1 MRLILTILFLF
12 SVAYGQ
18 TTYYVS
24 NAGSDA
30 ANGLTPATSWQTLS
44 KVNSFSFASGDT
56 VKLNSG
62 DSWNE
67 RLVPNSNIYITSY
80 GTGAKPTITGFQTIT
95 GFTQSGNIWT
105 KTISASAGL
114 NMVLINGQIAHF
126 GRTPNT
132 GYLTYTSK
140 TYKSLT
146 TSLSG
151 TPNYTGA
158 TAVVRTAPW
167 VLDRDLI
174 TSQSGGTLNLRDSLT
189 YNTALLSNGYF
200 LQGLASLVDTVNEYS
215 YDGTTLTIY
224 STTTPAVQIST
235 VDTLVWVRKKS
246 NLTIDGVNIT
256 GANIA
261 AIQFDTCTN
270 ITVKNCSF
278 DYSGTIA
285 LSALKSSRLNI
296 LNNTIN
302 HSLSGG
308 IYARQ
313 LDYYTTP
320 VNQCDSAIVT
330 GNTIKN
336 TATIAGM
343 GLGGNARYNAIE
355 IQGLNLGPYVVGNTV
370 DSSGYNGIEFFGKKS
385 VIRNNIVSNFCFVK
399 DDGGGIRTVIGNY
412 LDSAY
417 SDSSVVSSNI
427 IFNGIGAPLGTTVG
441 AEAFGIYFDNNAR
454 RIIAD
459 SNTVYNCNPIG
470 IGINQTLQI
479 TARYNNLYN
488 NTKNFN
494 LTQINS
500 NDTGIVITHNAL
512 YANSSLP
519 LIDASGVTFGLNY
532 FKIIDSNYYY
542 NPYYTNPII
551 KYNGSTVYTLSGWQT
566 LSSQDASSVG
576 IPTTLVT
583 NDAAGLVLNTS
594 LSPIT
599 YNLGSTWIS
608 NGVSYN
614 SIPLQPINGAIVLKA
629 AYNVFTNSDLRFKK
643 LSQ

>member
-1 MRLILTILFLF
+1 MRLSLTILFLF

-18 TTYYVS
+18 TTYYVA

-30 ANGLTPATSWQTLS
+30 ANGLTLATAWQTIS

-56 VKLNSG
+56 VKLNGG
-62 DSWNE
+62 DTWNE
-67 RLVPNSNIYITSY
+67 RLIPNSNVYFTSY
-80 GTGAKPTITGFQTIT
+80 GTGKPTITGLQSVT
-95 GFTQSGNIWT
+95 GFSQAGNIWT
-105 KTISASAGL
+105 RTISASTGL
-114 NMVLINGQIAHF
+114 NMVLINGQVAHF
-126 GRTPNT
+126 GRYPNT
-132 GYLTYTSK
+132 GYLTYSSK
-140 TYKSLT
+140 TYNSLT

-174 TSQSGGTLNLRDSLT
+174 TSQSGGTLNLKDSLT
-189 YNTALLSNGYF
+189 YNSALFSNGFF
-200 LQGLASLVDTVNEYS
+200 LQGTASLVDTTNEFS
-215 YDGTTLTIY
+215 YDGTTLTVY
-224 STTTPAVQIST
+224 STTTPTVQISNI
-235 VDTLVWVRKKS
+235 DTLVWLKKLS
-246 NLTIDGVNIT
+246 NVTIDGINIT

-261 AIQFDTCTN
+261 AIQFDTSTN

-285 LSALKSSRLNI
+285 LSALKSSRLSI

-330 GNTIKN
+330 GNTIRN
-336 TATIAGM
+336 TGTIAGM

-355 IQGLNLGPYVVGNTV
+355 VQGLNLGPYVVGNV
-370 DSSGYNGIEFFGKKS
+370 IDSAGYCGIEFFGKKS
-385 VIRNNIVSNFCFVK
+385 VIRNNVVSNFCFVK

-417 SDSSVVSSNI
+417 SDTSIVSSNI

-441 AEAFGIYFDNNAR
+441 AEASGIYFDNNAR
-454 RIIAD
+454 RITAD
-459 SNTVYNCNPIG
+459 SNTIYNCNPVG
-470 IGINQTLQI
+470 IGINQALQI

-488 NTKNFN
+488 NVKNFN

-500 NDTGIVITHNAL
+500 NDTAIYLTHNTL
-512 YANSSLP
+512 YAASNLP

-532 FKIIDSNYYY
+532 FKTIDSNFYY

-551 KYNGSTVYTLSGWQT
+551 KYNGSTVYTLAGWQT
-566 LSSQDASSVG
+566 FSSKDASSVG
-576 IPTTLVT
+576 LPANIT
-583 NDAAGLVLNTS
+583 NDAAGLVLNAS

-608 NGVSYN
+608 SGISYN
-614 SIPLQPINGAIVLKA
+614 SIPLQPVNGAIVLKL
-629 AYNVFTNSDLRFKK
+629 AYNVFNNYDLRLKK
-643 LSQ
+643 LTQ